1 MNVTGTFEVKMTR
14 EPPYDVVDGVALGR
28 AQIEKRFEGALDAVG
43 SVNMLSAGTAVQGSA
58 AYSAIERVTGE
69 LLGKRGSFVL
79 QHTGVMNRGESRL
92 SISVVPDSGTGEL
105 AGIRG
110 RMGIRIE
117 GGKHFYDFDFELP

>member
-14 EPPYDVVDGVALGR
+14 EPPYDVVDNVALGR
-28 AQIEKRFEGALDAVG
+28 AHIEKRFEGALDAVG
-43 SVNMLSAGTAVQGSA
+43 AVNMLSAGTAVQGSA
-58 AYSAIERVTGE
+58 AYSAIERVKGE

-110 RMGIRIE
+110 RMAIRIE